1 MMRKLI
7 IGLVALFASFGPIHA
22 ATLDVS
28 AADDTP
34 AFNSAVASLC
44 SASSSDRTLNIPAGD
59 VTFNS
64 APNAIACALNLVG
77 QGKGGTRL
85 LRNYNNGSFIW
96 FTRGLDHSG
105 GSIRDMN
112 IEAAPGTTGGIAI
125 WVQALADTDPT
136 QNSYNRHSFI
146 IQNVQVGRTSLV
158 GSWDFGLYLDGASN
172 PDGNANSVPGI
183 RGTYVY
189 ESSFGGTNTA
199 NVYINKGRGVWFA
212 GECYTPLN
220 GSAAAIVA
228 DNITQSVWMESRNC
242 TLKSWDHTASDLRQ
256 AATTTVTP

>member
-1 MMRKLI
+1 MKKLACFI
-7 IGLVALFASFGPIHA
+7 VLFFASVAQA
-22 ATLDVS
+22 ATLDIS

-34 AFNSAVASLC
+34 AFNAAVSSLC
-44 SASSSDRTLNIPAGD
+44 SASSLDRTLNIPAGD

-64 APNAIACALNLVG
+64 APSAIPCALNLIG
-77 QGKGGTRL
+77 QGKGATRL
-85 LRNYNNGSFIW
+85 LRNYNGGSFIW

-125 WVQALADTDPT
+125 WIQALADTDGAV
-136 QNSYNRHSFI
+136 NSYNRHSFI
-146 IQNVQVGRTSLV
+146 VDDVQVGRTSLV
-158 GSWDFGLYLDGASN
+158 GSWDFGLYLDGSQN

-183 RGTYVY
+183 RGVYVIK
-189 ESSFGGTNTA
+189 SSFGGTNTA
-199 NVYINKGRGVWFA
+199 NIYLNKARGTYVS

-228 DNITQSVWMESRNC
+228 DNISQSVWMESRNC
-242 TLKSWDHTASDLRQ
+242 ILKSWDHTASDLRQ
-256 AATTTVTP
+256 DSYTTVTP